1 MKRPGYALVSILAA
15 AAFSGLYGLV
25 ARFAPEPRLLWNASG
40 SAPIGL
46 YRIHPGGAVQ
56 RGDLVAVRP
65 PPELA
70 QLLAER
76 HALPPGLPLL
86 KRLAAT
92 AGAIVC
98 RRGDIVTIGG
108 KRAAIA
114 RAHDSHGRALP
125 AWRGCRTLKAGDLFL
140 LNPAADSFDSRYFGP
155 IPMRGLIGRATP
167 ILTRDAP
174 GAPLKWRGLSPAP
187 ADSPPNSPPA
197 KGSFP
202 CK

>member
-1 MKRPGYALVSILAA
+1 MKCPGYALATVLAV

-25 ARFAPEPRLLWNASG
+25 AWLAPEPRLLWNASA

-46 YRIHPGGAVQ
+46 YRIHPGSTVQ

-76 HALPPGLPLL
+76 HALPLGLPLL
-86 KRLAAT
+86 KQLAAT

-114 RAHDSHGRALP
+114 RAHDSRDRALP
-125 AWRGCRTLKAGDLFL
+125 TWRGCRTLKADDLFL

-155 IPMRGLIGRATP
+155 IPTRGLIGRATP

-174 GAPLKWRGLSPAP
+174 GAPLKWRGPSPAP
-187 ADSPPNSPPA
+187 AHSHSISPPA
-197 KGSFP
+197 KGAFP